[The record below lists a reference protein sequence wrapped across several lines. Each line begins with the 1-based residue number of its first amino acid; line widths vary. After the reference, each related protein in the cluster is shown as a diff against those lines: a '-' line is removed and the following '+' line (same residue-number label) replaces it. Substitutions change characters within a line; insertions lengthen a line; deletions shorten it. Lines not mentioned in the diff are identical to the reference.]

1 MLVDVVQTRKE
12 RRSRSQ
18 CRRRG
23 RCGGIFWVRGGGGE
37 ADAACPGGVGEGRWR
52 VEAVGAGSHWPP
64 RGHRRG
70 VRGHEE
76 EGGVPG
82 GVGGVVVEHEHAG
95 CAAGEEVEHG
105 RCRRG
110 RGRMGGA
117 RWPPWLPL
125 SLAVSCFGYADRG
138 GMHEECK
145 ERVLQLFMERG
156 LLGKYSEQNDAA
168 AHRSSACRTSHNR
181 SHSCEPPSAGLR

>member
-1 MLVDVVQTRKE
+1 MSPSSPMWWHLLGPGRR
-12 RRSRSQ
+12 RRSRCS
-18 CRRRG
+18 
-23 RCGGIFWVRGGGGE
+23 VS
-37 ADAACPGGVGEGRWR
+37 GGVGEGGWR
-52 VEAVGAGSHWPP
+52 AEAVEAGSPWPP
-64 RGHRRG
+64 RGNRRR

-82 GVGGVVVEHEHAG
+82 GVGGAVVELEHAG

-125 SLAVSCFGYADRG
+125 SLAVSCFGYAGRG
-138 GMHEECK
+138 GMHGECK

-156 LLGKYSEQNDAA
+156 LCKYRKRNDSAA
-168 AHRSSACRTSHNR
+168 LRSSACRTSQ
-181 SHSCEPPSAGLR
+181 PLALL